1 MYISHKSNVLQTV
14 HETEWQ
20 CRRKA
25 KGLDKSGYWTWL
37 ATITTQDDDGHDVV
51 TYPSE
56 DFTIVECTDEDVQA
70 RLNQLGDYQSSS
82 PETGT
87 VYNITWSDSKDTFV
101 MTTDM
106 DGKSVKV
113 VESEEKDEDPESET
127 YGEVTKTHYK
137 MSHFAG
143 DDTAR
148 DARLLA
154 DKWKSI
160 RFKRSRFLAE
170 TDYLAM
176 KDQPDMSNDMQIYRK
191 KLRDLPQDNS
201 DPDNITWPSKPS

>member
-20 CRRKA
+20 CRRKV
-25 KGLDKSGYWTWL
+25 KGLNKSEYWTWL

-70 RLNQLGDYQSSS
+70 RLNQLGDYQA
-82 PETGT
+82 EG

-106 DGKSVKV
+106 DGKSVKE
-113 VESEEKDEDPESET
+113 VESVEKDEDPDSET
-127 YGEVTKTHYK
+127 YGEVIKTNYK
-137 MSHFAG
+137 MSHFSG
-143 DDTAR
+143 NDSDKN
-148 DARLLA
+148 ARLLA
-154 DKWKSI
+154 DKWVKI
-160 RFKRSRFLAE
+160 RRNRDRKLAE
-170 TDYLAM
+170 TDYLALSDSTLADNM
-176 KDQPDMSNDMQIYRK
+176 KTYRQA
-191 KLRDLPQDNS
+191 LRDVPADNA
-201 DPDNITWPSKPS
+201 DPDDISWPEKP